1 MACHSKY
8 ASSLPGLSAANCRR
22 WQQISSNTQPDRK
35 LSMEQEYG
43 IADDRL
49 KSCLPPVITATFS
62 LLPHLLATQ
71 ILIQNTLL
79 SHSYTVL
86 HEYCEEES
94 FPSPPPSM
102 NQVIATWGA
111 GFKPIQQEIETGMAC
126 IARGKAKQQPMKKD
140 DYGQGS
146 VSALTTRNG
155 YPQRRSSSQTQMLM
169 PPASPAINAVSDPP
183 SPDQNERPR
192 MYTVPS
198 QTSLSLATPNYISSG
213 VRSPSPGEI
222 QKIHSPAGPRADYFT
237 RDRVPSSSSIASIA
251 AKKKKPPPPP
261 PKRIPSTQG
270 FWVTAL
276 YEFAG
281 EGQGD
286 LAFREGDRI
295 KVVKKTESTDDW
307 WEGELKGVQGSF
319 PANYC
324 QAN

>member
-1 MACHSKY
+1 MK
-8 ASSLPGLSAANCRR
+8 
-22 WQQISSNTQPDRK
+22 QD
-35 LSMEQEYG
+35 YG
-43 IADDRL
+43 IADDHL
-49 KSCLPPVITATFS
+49 KSNLPPVITATFS

-71 ILIQNTLL
+71 IMMQNTLL
-79 SHSYTVL
+79 SHTYTVL
-86 HEYCEEES
+86 HEFCEEES

-102 NQVIATWGA
+102 NQVIAAWSA
-111 GFKPIQQEIETGMAC
+111 DFKPIQQEIETGMTC
-126 IARGKAKQQPMKKD
+126 LARGKAKNQPMKIED
-140 DYGQGS
+140 CAHGS
-146 VSALTTRNG
+146 GAALTSRNG
-155 YPQRRSSSQTQMLM
+155 YPQRRSSSQSQTLM
-169 PPASPAINAVSDPP
+169 PPASPAISAVSDPP

-192 MYTVPS
+192 VYTGPS
-198 QTSLSLATPNYISSG
+198 QTSLSLATPNYSPSG
-213 VRSPSPGEI
+213 VRSPSPGDI
-222 QKIHSPAGPRADYFT
+222 SKIHSPAGPHADYFT
-237 RDRVPSSSSIASIA
+237 RDRLPSSSSIASIA

-281 EGQGD
+281 QGQGD

-307 WEGELKGVQGSF
+307 WLGELKGVQGSF